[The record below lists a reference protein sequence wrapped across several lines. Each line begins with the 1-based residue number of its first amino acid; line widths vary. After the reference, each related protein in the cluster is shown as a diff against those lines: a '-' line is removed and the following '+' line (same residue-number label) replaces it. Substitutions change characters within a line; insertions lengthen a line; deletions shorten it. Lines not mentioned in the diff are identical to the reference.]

1 MLLEQFLEQTAA
13 RVPDKVALV
22 CEGRRVTYREVETEA
37 NQLARGL
44 ISRGIARGDRVVIF
58 LDNSVEAAVAV
69 WAVLKAGAV
78 FVMANPTT
86 KPDKLTYLLN
96 NCRATALI
104 AQTKRLRGFE
114 NCWNETPHLRHVIVV
129 EDSSC
134 VARPESSMGVAEA
147 SSNKSRP
154 SQSLRACHPQLQDCS
169 HPLSGWAALVAEH
182 AAQTE
187 PPAKRGIDVDLAAL
201 VYTSGSTGNPKGVM
215 LTHHNMVAAN
225 RSITTYLGNTPDD
238 IVLNVLPLSFDYG
251 LYQWLMCCHYGG
263 TLILEKSFTYPHAT
277 LAKIVQE
284 GVTGFPIVP
293 TIVAILLQMDL
304 GRYDLSKLRYFSN
317 TGAAFPVEYIQ
328 KLRRLL
334 PEVTIFSMFGLTECK
349 RVSYLPPEEI
359 DRRTGS
365 VGKAMPNCETMILD
379 ESGQQ
384 LGPHEVG
391 ELVVRGSNV
400 MKGYWEAPEETA
412 KRLRPGK
419 IPHEMWL
426 YTGDLFRTD
435 DEGFL
440 YWVGRKDDIIKSR
453 GEKVSPREV
462 EDVLHQHPLI
472 AEAAV
477 IGVSDPVLGQAVR
490 AVIRLQ
496 PNGTLTARDVQAHC
510 RQYLEDFMVPQQV
523 EIRDTLPKTPNGKI
537 DKKLLVEA

>member
-22 CEGRRVTYREVETEA
+22 CDGRRVTYSEIDTEA
-37 NQLARGL
+37 NRIAHGL
-44 ISRGIARGDRVVIF
+44 IARGVQRGERVVIF
-58 LDNSVEAAVAV
+58 LDNSVEAAIAV

-96 NCRATALI
+96 NSRAAAVI
-104 AQTKRLRGFE
+104 AHVKRLRGFE
-114 NCWNETPHLRHVIVV
+114 NCWNETPHLKNVV
-129 EDSSC
+129 VVGD
-134 VARPESSMGVAEA
+134 AA
-147 SSNKSRP
+147 SVEG
-154 SQSLRACHPQLQDCS
+154 CS
-169 HPLSGWAALVAEH
+169 HPVVGWSDLIAEQ
-182 AAQTE
+182 ATQTQ
-187 PPAKRGIDVDLAAL
+187 PPVKRCIDVDLAAL

-225 RSITTYLGNTPDD
+225 RSITTYLRNTPDD

-251 LYQWLMCCHYGG
+251 LYQWLMCCNYGG
-263 TLILEKSFTYPHAT
+263 TLVLEKSFTYAHAT
-277 LAKIVQE
+277 LEKIVKE

-304 GRYDLSKLRYFSN
+304 SKYDLSKLRYFSN
-317 TGAAFPVEYIQ
+317 TGAAFPVEYIL
-328 KLRRLL
+328 KLRKLF

-379 ESGQQ
+379 DAGHV
-384 LGPHEVG
+384 LGPNEVG

-400 MKGYWEAPEETA
+400 MKGYWDAPEETA
-412 KRLRPGK
+412 KRLKPGK
-419 IPHEMWL
+419 IPHERWL

-477 IGVSDPVLGQAVR
+477 VGVSDPVLGQAVR
-490 AVIRLQ
+490 AVLRLQ
-496 PNGTLTARDVQAHC
+496 PGATLTPRDVQAHC
-510 RQYLEDFMVPQQV
+510 RHFLEDFMVPQQV

-537 DKKLLVEA
+537 DKKLLVEV

>member
-22 CEGRRVTYREVETEA
+22 CDGRRVTYSEIDIEA
-37 NQLARGL
+37 NQIAHGLIARGVQ
-44 ISRGIARGDRVVIF
+44 RGDRVVIF

-96 NCRATALI
+96 NSRAAAII
-104 AQTKRLRGFE
+104 AQAKRLRGCE
-114 NCWNETPHLRHVIVV
+114 NCWNETPHLRNVV
-129 EDSSC
+129 LVGD
-134 VARPESSMGVAEA
+134 PA
-147 SSNKSRP
+147 SIG
-154 SQSLRACHPQLQDCS
+154 ACS
-169 HPLSGWAALVAEH
+169 HPVVGWSDLIAEQ
-182 AAQTE
+182 ADQTQ
-187 PPAKRGIDVDLAAL
+187 PPAKRCIDVDLAAL

-225 RSITTYLGNTPDD
+225 RSITTYLRNTPDD
-238 IVLNVLPLSFDYG
+238 VVLNVLPLSFDYG
-251 LYQWLMCCHYGG
+251 LYQWLMCCNYGG
-263 TLILEKSFTYPHAT
+263 TLVLEKSFTYSHAT
-277 LAKIVQE
+277 LEKIVKE

-304 GRYDLSKLRYFSN
+304 SKYDLSKLRYFSN
-317 TGAAFPVEYIQ
+317 TGAAFPVEYIL
-328 KLRRLL
+328 KLRKLL

-379 ESGQQ
+379 DAGNV
-384 LGPHEVG
+384 LGPNEVG

-400 MKGYWEAPEETA
+400 MNGYWDAPDETA

-440 YWVGRKDDIIKSR
+440 FWVGRQDDIIKSR

-477 IGVSDPVLGQAVR
+477 VGVSDPVLGQAVR
-490 AVIRLQ
+490 AVLRLQ
-496 PNGTLTARDVQAHC
+496 DGATLTPRDVQAHC

-523 EIRDTLPKTPNGKI
+523 EIRDALPKTANGKI
-537 DKKLLVEA
+537 DKKLLAEV

>member
-22 CEGRRVTYREVETEA
+22 CDGRRVTYREVETEA
-37 NQLARGL
+37 NQLAHGL
-44 ISRGIARGDRVVIF
+44 IARGVKRGDRVVIF

-96 NCRATALI
+96 NSRASAI
-104 AQTKRLRGFE
+104 IGQTKRLRGYE
-114 NCWNETPHLRHVIVV
+114 NCWNETPHLRNVVVVGNPAEMPDCVHPVIGWQALIT
-129 EDSSC
+129 EY
-134 VARPESSMGVAEA
+134 A
-147 SSNKSRP
+147 S
-154 SQSLRACHPQLQDCS
+154 
-169 HPLSGWAALVAEH
+169 
-182 AAQTE
+182 QTQ
-187 PPAKRGIDVDLAAL
+187 PPAKRCIDVDLAAL

-225 RSITTYLGNTPDD
+225 RSITTYLRNTPDD

-251 LYQWLMCCHYGG
+251 LYQWLMCCNYGG
-263 TLILEKSFTYPHAT
+263 TLVLEKSFTYPHAT
-277 LAKIVQE
+277 LEKIVKE

-304 GRYDLSKLRYFSN
+304 SKYDLSKLRYFSN

-328 KLRRLL
+328 KLRKLL

-379 ESGQQ
+379 EAGNE
-384 LGPHEVG
+384 LGPNEVG

-400 MKGYWEAPEETA
+400 MKGYWEAPEQTA
-412 KRLRPGK
+412 QRLKPGR

-477 IGVSDPVLGQAVR
+477 VGVTDPVLGQAVR
-490 AVIRLQ
+490 AVIRLKS
-496 PNGTLTARDVQAHC
+496 GAALTARDVQAHC